1 MSKPVN
7 KTLIGVFVLGAAVLV
22 VAAVLIFGSG
32 KFFAPVKKFVMF
44 FEGSVKG
51 LNIGAPVIFRGVKI
65 GEVTNIQLKINPK
78 DLTAVIPVYVE
89 IDPRR
94 LTVPEEFKP
103 LIKETEKKYVYIQ
116 PLVAKGLKA
125 QLQLQSVVTGQLI
138 INLDFYPDKPIKLVG
153 LEKKYPEI
161 PTIPTGLEELTKTLQ
176 ELPIKEIV
184 TKLELTIDGIQKLVN
199 SPETREGI
207 ESLNHTLKDTQKL
220 VQHIDEQI
228 CPLVSSLAKTSDA
241 AHETLS
247 EAKNTISVLGG
258 DVRGLALTTKET
270 LESARNTLK
279 QTEKTL
285 GTFSDDSHLVYEM
298 NKTLRELSAA
308 ARSLRLLSDYL
319 ERHPEA
325 LLRGKQKQ
333 EEVSK

>member
-1 MSKPVN
+1 
-7 KTLIGVFVLGAAVLV
+7 LGAVVLV

-32 KFFAPVKKFVMF
+32 KFFASVKKFVMF

-51 LNIGAPVIFRGVKI
+51 LNIGAPVIFRGVKV
-65 GEVTNIQLKINPK
+65 GEVTDIKLIVNPK
-78 DLTAVIPVYVE
+78 EMTAVIPVYIE
-89 IDPRR
+89 IDPRL

-103 LIKETEKKYVYIQ
+103 LLKEAEKKYVYIQ
-116 PLVAKGLKA
+116 PLIKKGLKG
-125 QLQLQSVVTGQLI
+125 QLQMQSFVTGQLM
-138 INLDFYPDKPIKLVG
+138 INLDFYPDKPIILVG
-153 LEKKYPEI
+153 AEKKYPEI
-161 PTIPTGLEELTKTLQ
+161 PTVPTAMEELTKTIQ
-176 ELPIKEIV
+176 DLPIKELV
-184 TKLELTIDGIQKLVN
+184 TKLELTVDGIQKLVN
-199 SPETREGI
+199 FPETRASV
-207 ESLNHTLKDTQKL
+207 ESLNLTLKNTQKL

-228 CPLVSSLAKTSDA
+228 GPLVSSLAKTSDA

-258 DVRGLALTTKET
+258 DVRGLAITTKET

-279 QTEKTL
+279 QTEKSL

-319 ERHPEA
+319 EQHPEA
-325 LLRGKQKQ
+325 LLRGKPKQ
-333 EEVSK
+333 EGISK